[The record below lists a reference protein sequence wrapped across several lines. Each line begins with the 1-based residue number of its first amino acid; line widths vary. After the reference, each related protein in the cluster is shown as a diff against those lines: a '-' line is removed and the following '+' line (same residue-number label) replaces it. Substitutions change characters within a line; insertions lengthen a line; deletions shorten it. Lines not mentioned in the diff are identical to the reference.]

1 MGRGRVVLERIEN
14 KINRQVTFSKRR
26 SGLLKKAFELSVLC
40 DAEVALIVFS
50 SRGKLFQYSSTEHFQ
65 GEELEP
71 LSFKEL
77 QSLEK
82 QLDITLALTRQQQTK
97 KLMARADE
105 LREKNF
111 NFRELQGHWQST
123 LASTARRLASL
134 QPIIV
139 KQACLWNELVKRE
152 WMGLGSALCTTNAN
166 QYHTNKT
173 PPHTNS
179 ENKNTGEE
187 NGGRRRDGS
196 QNDVGEGR
204 ALDREKTEVE
214 GEMDLKMMLGEVTLV
229 KNQNRELGESCWC
242 KVRKYWLSLK
252 VKNQNR
258 ETEYGLKCFVGKVVV
273 DG

>member
-50 SRGKLFQYSSTEHFQ
+50 SRGKLFQYSSTDINKIVERYRQCRYSKLQTGDSSELESQSSYHEFLKLRAKYESLERTQRHFQ

-105 LREKNF
+105 LREK
-111 NFRELQGHWQST
+111 
-123 LASTARRLASL
+123 
-134 QPIIV
+134 
-139 KQACLWNELVKRE
+139 
-152 WMGLGSALCTTNAN
+152 
-166 QYHTNKT
+166 
-173 PPHTNS
+173 
-179 ENKNTGEE
+179 
-187 NGGRRRDGS
+187 
-196 QNDVGEGR
+196 
-204 ALDREKTEVE
+204 
-214 GEMDLKMMLGEVTLV
+214 
-229 KNQNRELGESCWC
+229 
-242 KVRKYWLSLK
+242 VRKMEDLNKQLESKEKDEFSNLILESNNFFQLHATQADQFESGTTLNTWFQQQEVGSKERAIDTRTEGNHSTHTKSNGWL
-252 VKNQNR
+252 
-258 ETEYGLKCFVGKVVV
+258 
-273 DG
+273 

>member
-50 SRGKLFQYSSTEHFQ
+50 SRGKLFQYSSTDINKIVERYRQCRYSKLQTGDSSELESQSSYHEFLKLRAKYESLERTQRHFQ

-105 LREKNF
+105 LREKEKDEFSNLILESNNF
-111 NFRELQGHWQST
+111 FQLHATQADQFESGTTLNTCRFQQQEVGSKERAIDTRTEGNHST
-123 LASTARRLASL
+123 
-134 QPIIV
+134 
-139 KQACLWNELVKRE
+139 
-152 WMGLGSALCTTNAN
+152 
-166 QYHTNKT
+166 HTK
-173 PPHTNS
+173 S
-179 ENKNTGEE
+179 
-187 NGGRRRDGS
+187 NG
-196 QNDVGEGR
+196 
-204 ALDREKTEVE
+204 
-214 GEMDLKMMLGEVTLV
+214 
-229 KNQNRELGESCWC
+229 
-242 KVRKYWLSLK
+242 WL
-252 VKNQNR
+252 
-258 ETEYGLKCFVGKVVV
+258 
-273 DG
+273 